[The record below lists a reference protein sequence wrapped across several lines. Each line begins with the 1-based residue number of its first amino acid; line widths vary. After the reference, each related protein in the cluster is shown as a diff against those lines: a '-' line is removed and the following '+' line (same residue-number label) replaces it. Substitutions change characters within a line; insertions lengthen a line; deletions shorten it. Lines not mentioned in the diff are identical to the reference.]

1 MILGVEK
8 TFLDK
13 FHEALKH
20 SCAAVAKKT
29 RWRGLV
35 LGLGVYVP
43 FMSYCSATVYGAML
57 VANEGLEY
65 KIVLL

>member
-1 MILGVEK
+1 MEA
-8 TFLDK
+8 TFLK
-13 FHEALKH
+13 RFEEALKEA
-20 SCAAVAKKT
+20 CAAVSKKT

-43 FMSYCSATVYGAML
+43 FMSYCSATVYGAVL
-57 VANEGLEY
+57 VAYEGLEY